1 MTETELHQQLHK
13 GQNKEVDKEL
23 EEEAVEV
30 VDMVMDKVVDKVMD
44 KVVDK
49 VTDLASPKEIS
60 VVFGGFVGEGD
71 KVNSDVGLGMVVV
84 RRVKSHNG
92 VKKVT
97 NY

>member
-1 MTETELHQQLHK
+1 MTETELHQQLHQ
-13 GQNKEVDKEL
+13 GQNEEEDKEL

-30 VDMVMDKVVDKVMD
+30 VDKVMD

-49 VTDLASPKEIS
+49 VVDKVMELASSKAIFT
-60 VVFGGFVGEGD
+60 VFEGFVGEGD

>member
-1 MTETELHQQLHK
+1 M
-13 GQNKEVDKEL
+13 
-23 EEEAVEV
+23 
-30 VDMVMDKVVDKVMD
+30 
-44 KVVDK
+44 
-49 VTDLASPKEIS
+49 
-60 VVFGGFVGEGD
+60 VFGGFVGEGD

>member
-1 MTETELHQQLHK
+1 M
-13 GQNKEVDKEL
+13 VDKV
-23 EEEAVEV
+23 VERV
-30 VDMVMDKVVDKVMD
+30 VDKVVDKVV
-44 KVVDK
+44 KRVVDK
-49 VTDLASPKEIS
+49 VMCLASSKEIS

-71 KVNSDVGLGMVVV
+71 IVNSDVGLGMVVV

>member
-1 MTETELHQQLHK
+1 MTETELHKQLHK
-13 GQNKEVDKEL
+13 GQNE

-30 VDMVMDKVVDKVMD
+30 VDKVIDKVVDKVMD
-44 KVVDK
+44 
-49 VTDLASPKEIS
+49 LASSKEIS

-71 KVNSDVGLGMVVV
+71 IVNSDVGLGMVVV

>member
-13 GQNKEVDKEL
+13 GQNEEVDKEL

-30 VDMVMDKVVDKVMD
+30 VDEVMDTVVDKVMD
-44 KVVDK
+44 
-49 VTDLASPKEIS
+49 LANSKEIS

>member
-1 MTETELHQQLHK
+1 M
-13 GQNKEVDKEL
+13 DKEL

-60 VVFGGFVGEGD
+60 VVLGGFVGEGD

-97 NY
+97 NYWIIPIMNQLLILL

>member
-1 MTETELHQQLHK
+1 M
-13 GQNKEVDKEL
+13 DKEL
-23 EEEAVEV
+23 EEEVVE
-30 VDMVMDKVVDKVMD
+30 VVDKVMD
-44 KVVDK
+44 KVLDK
-49 VTDLASPKEIS
+49 VVDLVSSKEIS

-97 NY
+97 NYWIIPIMNQLLILL

>member
-1 MTETELHQQLHK
+1 M
-13 GQNKEVDKEL
+13 

-30 VDMVMDKVVDKVMD
+30 VDMVMD

>member
-1 MTETELHQQLHK
+1 M
-13 GQNKEVDKEL
+13 DKEL

-30 VDMVMDKVVDKVMD
+30 VDMVMDKV
-44 KVVDK
+44 
-49 VTDLASPKEIS
+49 TDLASPKEIS
-60 VVFGGFVGEGD
+60 VVLGGFVGEGD

>member
-1 MTETELHQQLHK
+1 M
-13 GQNKEVDKEL
+13 DKEL

-30 VDMVMDKVVDKVMD
+30 VDMVMDKVVDKV
-44 KVVDK
+44 
-49 VTDLASPKEIS
+49 TDLASPKEIS
-60 VVFGGFVGEGD
+60 VVLGGFVGECNI
-71 KVNSDVGLGMVVV
+71 VNSDVGLGMVVV

>member
-1 MTETELHQQLHK
+1 M
-13 GQNKEVDKEL
+13 VDK
-23 EEEAVEV
+23 VI
-30 VDMVMDKVVDKVMD
+30 DKVVDKVMD

-49 VTDLASPKEIS
+49 VVDLASSKEIS

>member
-1 MTETELHQQLHK
+1 M
-13 GQNKEVDKEL
+13 
-23 EEEAVEV
+23 
-30 VDMVMDKVVDKVMD
+30 VDKVMD
-44 KVVDK
+44 KVLDK
-49 VTDLASPKEIS
+49 VVDLVSSKEIS

-71 KVNSDVGLGMVVV
+71 IVNSDVGLGMVVV

>member
-1 MTETELHQQLHK
+1 M
-13 GQNKEVDKEL
+13 
-23 EEEAVEV
+23 VE
-30 VDMVMDKVVDKVMD
+30 VVDKVMD
-44 KVVDK
+44 
-49 VTDLASPKEIS
+49 LASSKEIS

-71 KVNSDVGLGMVVV
+71 IVNSDVGLGMVVV

>member
-1 MTETELHQQLHK
+1 M
-13 GQNKEVDKEL
+13 
-23 EEEAVEV
+23 
-30 VDMVMDKVVDKVMD
+30 VDKVMD
-44 KVVDK
+44 KLVNK
-49 VTDLASPKEIS
+49 VMDLVSSKEIS

-71 KVNSDVGLGMVVV
+71 IVNSDVGLGMVVV

>member
-13 GQNKEVDKEL
+13 GQNEEEDKEL

-30 VDMVMDKVVDKVMD
+30 VDKVMD
-44 KVVDK
+44 KVVD
-49 VTDLASPKEIS
+49 LASSKEIS

-71 KVNSDVGLGMVVV
+71 KVNTDVGLGMVVV

>member
-1 MTETELHQQLHK
+1 M
-13 GQNKEVDKEL
+13 
-23 EEEAVEV
+23 EEEAVE
-30 VDMVMDKVVDKVMD
+30 VVDKVMD
-44 KVVDK
+44 KVVD
-49 VTDLASPKEIS
+49 LASSKEIS

-71 KVNSDVGLGMVVV
+71 KVNTDVGLGMVVV